1 MRISDWSSD
10 VCSSDLEPY
19 PARNV
24 ARCVATRIGRGGEPG
39 KPRPPGLNKFVVEFD
54 GDAMRNLPKGSKP
67 EPVIATSRGELSS
80 MFAEPVPPTER
91 WRMQFDLTVPAIGRA
106 SCRER
111 VGHYGQNP
119 V

>member
-54 GDAMRNLPKGSKP
+54 GDALRNLPKGSKP
-67 EPVIATSRGELSS
+67 ETVIATSSGELYLLLV
-80 MFAEPVPPTER
+80 E
-91 WRMQFDLTVPAIGRA
+91 TVPRPEGCRTQFGNGTSEWRRRRCKSGRDT
-106 SCRER
+106 
-111 VGHYGQNP
+111 V
-119 V
+119 